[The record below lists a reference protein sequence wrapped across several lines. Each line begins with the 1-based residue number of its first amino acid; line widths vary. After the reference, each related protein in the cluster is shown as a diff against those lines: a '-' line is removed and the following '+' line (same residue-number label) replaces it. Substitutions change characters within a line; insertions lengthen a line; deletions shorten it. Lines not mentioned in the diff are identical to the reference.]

1 MSLPY
6 RQAVAAIVRQVR
18 FYCTGMLAARK
29 YPPAARNLSSVI
41 CIGVRQKSR
50 DLACPGDVEILGQLV
65 LGVTKNQQLR
75 RLEFSASLGNVDLQR
90 LFLLSINTQT
100 DTMEP
105 GSRDWEVDPFT

>member
-1 MSLPY
+1 MNLPY

-18 FYCTGMLAARK
+18 FTPEMLAARK

-50 DLACPGDVEILGQLV
+50 DLACPSDVEILGQLV
-65 LGVTKNQQLR
+65 LGITKQRR
-75 RLEFSASLGNVDLQR
+75 RLEFSPTLTDVDLQR

>member
-1 MSLPY
+1 MNLPY
-6 RQAVAAIVRQVR
+6 RAAVAAIVRQVR

-65 LGVTKNQQLR
+65 LGITKQRR
-75 RLEFSASLGNVDLQR
+75 RLEFSAALGDVDLQR

-105 GSRDWEVDPFT
+105 ESRHWEVDPFT